1 MSEAGFGKVD
11 ITPRVG
17 VELCGFGPYLN
28 RHSIGVRDRLS
39 AKAMAVRKGDSCA
52 VLVSCDL
59 VGVTLAMTHQARA
72 LVREA
77 VGVPEDAIMV
87 HCTHT
92 HSGPNTVELNGWGE
106 EDPPYREILPTRI
119 AKACIE
125 AVESLGE
132 ATFHYREVPC
142 EGVGLNRE
150 YDKDAPPLE
159 DVLNED
165 WRPAKPELT
174 DTTCHVTSVEKD
186 GRLAGFLSYFGC
198 HPVVC
203 CASTRYIHGDY
214 CGVAMN
220 LLEREHDGA
229 VGLFLQGAQGDV
241 NSCVVHKPEQEAL
254 LALDIVASRFARS
267 VREGLRTAE
276 PIEVDAVRSVLHEVT
291 FRRKP
296 FTLAQLRSWLAEK
309 EEALAKPDVTDE
321 DRDLR
326 MAMVY
331 IRALRGLIARME
343 KDESVEPPTELQG
356 IRLGPVSLLAGP
368 FETFQAIKNEVA
380 EGSKASI
387 PLVMG
392 ITNDLLGYAPDKTAA
407 ERGGYAADTVPLML
421 GQLPFAS
428 IHDDLVKAFLEL
440 DSALMEAS

>member
-1 MSEAGFGKVD
+1 MTEAGFGKVD

-39 AKAMAVRKGDSCA
+39 AKAMAVRKGDSCV

-72 LVREA
+72 LVHEA
-77 VGVPEDAIMV
+77 VGVPEEAIMV

-92 HSGPNTVELNGWGE
+92 HSGPNTVDLNGWGD
-106 EDPPYREILPTRI
+106 EDPPYRELLPRRI
-119 AKACIE
+119 AQACIE
-125 AVESLGE
+125 AVRDLGE
-132 ATFHYREVPC
+132 ARFYHKEVPC

-150 YDKDAPPLE
+150 YDKDAQPLE
-159 DVLNED
+159 DVLAED

-174 DTTCHVTSVEKD
+174 DTTCHVISVKKG

-214 CGVAMN
+214 CGVATN
-220 LLEREHDGA
+220 LLQREHEGSI
-229 VGLFLQGAQGDV
+229 GLFLQGAQGDV
-241 NSCVVHKPEQEAL
+241 NSCVVHKPEKEAL
-254 LALDIVASRFARS
+254 LALDIIASRYARS

-276 PIEVDAVRSVLHEVT
+276 PIEVDTVRAALHEVT

-296 FTLAQLRSWLAEK
+296 FSLEQLRAWLAEK
-309 EEALAKPDVTDE
+309 EAVLEKPEVTDE
-321 DRDLR
+321 DQELR

-331 IRALRGLIARME
+331 VRALRGLIARME
-343 KDESVEPPTELQG
+343 RGESVEPATEIQG

-380 EGSKASI
+380 EGSKSAI

-428 IHDDLVKAFLEL
+428 IHEDLVKAFLEL
-440 DSALMEAS
+440 DSALMEEA